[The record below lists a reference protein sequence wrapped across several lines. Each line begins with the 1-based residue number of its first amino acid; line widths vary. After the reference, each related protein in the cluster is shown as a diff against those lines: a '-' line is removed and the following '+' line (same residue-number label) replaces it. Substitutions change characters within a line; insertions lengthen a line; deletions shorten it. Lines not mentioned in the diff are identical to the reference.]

1 MQKLKIVLLVFL
13 IWLDLILALLMIGD
27 RLDFNT
33 YIAKQQS
40 IQRHYAELELRMQQQ
55 ERMIAEQQRTLAKL
69 GGYDKCQKEVDTKY

>member
-13 IWLDLILALLMIGD
+13 IWLDLMLALLMIGD
-27 RLDFNT
+27 RMDFNT

-55 ERMIAEQQRTLAKL
+55 ERMLAEQQRILGQL
-69 GGYDKCQKEVDTKY
+69 GGYNKCQKR

>member
-13 IWLDLILALLMIGD
+13 IWLDLMLALLMIGD

-55 ERMIAEQQRTLAKL
+55 ERLLAEQQHILGQL
-69 GGYDKCQKEVDTKY
+69 GGYNKCQKN